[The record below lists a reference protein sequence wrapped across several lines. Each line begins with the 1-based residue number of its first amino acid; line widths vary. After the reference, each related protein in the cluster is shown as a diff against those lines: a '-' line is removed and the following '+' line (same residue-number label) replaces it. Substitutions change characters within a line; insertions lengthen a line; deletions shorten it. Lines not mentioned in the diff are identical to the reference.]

1 MLLRALF
8 ILSSATTPTFAL
20 PVGTTNQNATLGS
33 TVHIINI
40 PDISSQACNT
50 KQPSQELKNTH
61 KALRDNPHL
70 HPRTTQQIQVNVYS
84 HFVTTFDQAYHYPP
98 NVRKNL
104 IGKQIDALNA
114 AYQSANIAFAPKTT
128 SYTVR
133 DDWAT
138 DANST
143 NMKNSLR
150 QGGYADLNIYFQTN
164 LSSAPYRYS
173 PASTLLGYCTL
184 PTNMTYPNGHG
195 GLTEFPPYDYA
206 TDGCNVLAAS
216 MPQSPVKVYGYDL
229 GKTAVHEVGH
239 WFGLL
244 HTFQDNTCDPSDPG
258 DFMNDTPQESIS
270 TSGCPTGKN
279 SCPNRA
285 GYDPINNYMDY
296 STDECYTQFTPDQQ
310 ARMISMYNLY
320 RQNE

>member
-1 MLLRALF
+1 MLLQALLL
-8 ILSSATTPTFAL
+8 LSSAGIPTFAL
-20 PVGTTNQNATLGS
+20 PAGITNQNVTMG
-33 TVHIINI
+33 HIGHTINI
-40 PDISSQACNT
+40 PDPSSQACNT
-50 KQPSQELKNTH
+50 KQPSQELKNAH
-61 KALRDNPHL
+61 EFLRDHKHL
-70 HPRTTQQIQVNVYS
+70 QPRTTQQILVNVYS
-84 HFVTTFDQAYHYPP
+84 HFVTTYDQASLCPP
-98 NVRKNL
+98 ATRNTLMAN
-104 IGKQIDALNA
+104 QIAALNS
-114 AYQSANIAFAPKTT
+114 AYNPANIAFTLKST

-150 QGGYADLNIYFQTN
+150 QGKYTDLNIYFQSN
-164 LSSAPYRYS
+164 LSSAPYKYS
-173 PASTLLGYCTL
+173 AASTLLGYCTL

-195 GLTEFPPYDYA
+195 GLIEFPSYDYA

-216 MPQSPVKVYGYDL
+216 MPGSPVAVPGYGQ

-244 HTFQDNTCDPSDPG
+244 HTFQDNTCNPSDSG

-279 SCPNRA
+279 SCPNLP
-285 GYDPINNYMDY
+285 GNDPISNYMDY
-296 STDECYTQFTPDQQ
+296 STDEW
-310 ARMISMYNLY
+310 
-320 RQNE
+320 